1 MLRLSRIIVRKDA
14 DGIARKRNNEKIFS
28 SCRCMQYTLTQ
39 GSIISN
45 FVSFAAS
52 SSPTNMMAQAPS
64 AAKMIP
70 QADAPARHQVQEG
83 L

>member
-1 MLRLSRIIVRKDA
+1 
-14 DGIARKRNNEKIFS
+14 
-28 SCRCMQYTLTQ
+28 MQYTLTQ